1 MNFILLQAGGAGALM
16 QFLPLL
22 MILVVFYFFMIR
34 PQMTRQKEQ
43 NTFSD
48 SLEKGREVVTAS
60 GMIGKINKMDGSIV
74 TLEVAK
80 NVFIRV
86 TKSSISK
93 ELTETFA
100 NALKDETSA

>member
-1 MNFILLQAGGAGALM
+1 MDFILLQAGGAGALM

-60 GMIGKINKMDGSIV
+60 GMIGKINKIDGSIV

-80 NVFIRV
+80 SVFIRV

-100 NALKDETSA
+100 NALKDETPA